1 MSLTKVSYSMI
12 DGAVFNAIDFG
23 ASPSAAASVNTA
35 AIQAAIDAA
44 ALVNGTVFI
53 PTGTYFCN
61 ATINMARR
69 VTVMGEGYRSTI
81 LSFNHTGAGI
91 KSTAPIN
98 SSTAVNTVI
107 KSIGLRCTNLSNTDG
122 GYVDVG
128 GTFVLCQEVEVLGFR
143 YGIIFDQTELAEIDL
158 CQVQSSQAGYA
169 AIWLV
174 DGPSYSPG
182 ALTGFTNRISITRCQ
197 INCPNTV
204 HGIADDGG
212 YTHVF
217 ANNNFNACLNH
228 IRLGGGIGIEIS
240 GGEFESAAR
249 ACVESYTTLLNGGVA
264 SPVITLTMTGNVF
277 VATVGNNCL
286 KFNNSCSPIT
296 STGNFYANNGTTP
309 AVAGLVNAYSWNSI
323 GDFFNSTP
331 TSGIPTTQF
340 TSYDFGTF
348 TPVLTVNGSS
358 TGITYATQTGLFRR
372 VGDVVHFSIEL
383 ILTSKGAG
391 TGSVAIT
398 GLPYASSGSLTQE
411 VTPPFSTNIVGTTS
425 VGAWI
430 NPADTKIQLQNAV
443 VNYSAALVDTNI
455 SNNTL
460 FRLTGSYF
468 V

>member
-128 GTFVLCQEVEVLGFR
+128 GTFVLCQEIEVLGFR

-182 ALTGFTNRISITRCQ
+182 ASTGFTNRISITRCQ
-197 INCPNTV
+197 INCPATV

-228 IRLGGGIGIEIS
+228 IRFGGGIGIEIS

-277 VATVGNNCL
+277 AATVGNNCL
-286 KFNNSCSPIT
+286 KFNNSCAPIT
-296 STGNFYANNGTTP
+296 STGNFYANNGITP

-348 TPVLTVNGSS
+348 TPVLTIGGSS
-358 TGITYATQTGLFRR
+358 AGITYALRTGLFRR
-372 VGDVVHFSIEL
+372 VGDVVNFSIIL
-383 ILTSKGAG
+383 VLTSKGAG
-391 TGSVAIT
+391 AGIVDIT
-398 GLPYASSGSLTQE
+398 GLPYASTASLDQA
-411 VTPPFSTNIVGTTS
+411 VMPPFSTNIVGTTS
-425 VGAWI
+425 VGALITASSTII
-430 NPADTKIQLQNAV
+430 NLQNNN
-443 VNYSAALVDTNI
+443 VNFSGSLIDANI
-455 SNNTL
+455 SNNTQ
-460 FRLTGSYF
+460 FRLTGTYF